1 MHFGMKN
8 ILKNNRKHTPK
19 KTLKNKK
26 IKSKIYK
33 IKRGEVRWDLWGTVI
48 DFLPQLYTLP
58 SFVARARSTTGM
70 DSKCQIALL

>member
-1 MHFGMKN
+1 MKN

-48 DFLPQLYTLP
+48 DFLPQLYTTP
-58 SFVARARSTTGM
+58 
-70 DSKCQIALL
+70 